1 MQIIFLIVIFRS
13 FVLFFLLLYIL
24 SSSIT
29 VFFSFYSTLIKRNV
43 NFSYVT
49 YIFKWNNKYCFPKII
64 SSSVCLLLLIVPC
77 SLFTRSIPPLNSSP
91 SIDLPWKFSTRRERF
106 RNYPHRSDAERLNF
120 SFPQKRAIFIFR
132 RGRGEWRKSC
142 FRMKWLMLF
151 LFFFFFSNSRKEK
164 ESKELKEIFFL
175 FFLEGKYY
183 CYGKYI
189 FQGIFY
195 YYYHNYSTISLQADF
210 S

>member
-1 MQIIFLIVIFRS
+1 MLH
-13 FVLFFLLLYIL
+13 FVLLFCSFLLYIL

-164 ESKELKEIFFL
+164 ESKEVFFFFFWKESIILMRNIYFEEFFIIIIVITRRYRCRL
-175 FFLEGKYY
+175 TFLNFFFK
-183 CYGKYI
+183 
-189 FQGIFY
+189 F
-195 YYYHNYSTISLQADF
+195 TD
-210 S
+210 

>member
-1 MQIIFLIVIFRS
+1 MSTIT
-13 FVLFFLLLYIL
+13 FVLLFCSFLLYIL

-29 VFFSFYSTLIKRNV
+29 VFFSFYSILIKCNV

-91 SIDLPWKFSTRRERF
+91 SIDLPWKFSTRWERF

-164 ESKELKEIFFL
+164 ESKELKEVFFFFFGRRVL
-175 FFLEGKYY
+175 FLWEIYISRNFLLLL
-183 CYGKYI
+183 
-189 FQGIFY
+189 
-195 YYYHNYSTISLQADF
+195 S
-210 S
+210 

>member
-1 MQIIFLIVIFRS
+1 MSTIT
-13 FVLFFLLLYIL
+13 FVLLFCSFLLYIL

-29 VFFSFYSTLIKRNV
+29 VFFSFYSILIKCNV

-164 ESKELKEIFFL
+164 ESKELKEVFFFFFGRRVL
-175 FFLEGKYY
+175 FL
-183 CYGKYI
+183 
-189 FQGIFY
+189 
-195 YYYHNYSTISLQADF
+195 
-210 S
+210 

>member
-1 MQIIFLIVIFRS
+1 MSTIVTFS
-13 FVLFFLLLYIL
+13 FSSFLLYIL

-29 VFFSFYSTLIKRNV
+29 VFFSFYSTLIKCNV

-77 SLFTRSIPPLNSSP
+77 SLFTKSIPPLNSSP
-91 SIDLPWKFSTRRERF
+91 SIDLPWKFSTWRERF

-120 SFPQKRAIFIFR
+120 SFPHKRAIFIFR

-151 LFFFFFSNSRKEK
+151 LFSFFFLIREKRKNRKSWKKFS
-164 ESKELKEIFFL
+164 FF
-175 FFLEGKYY
+175 FFLEGEYY
-183 CYGKYI
+183 SYEKYI
-189 FQGIFY
+189 FRGIFY
-195 YYYHNYSTISLQADF
+195 YYYRNYSTISLQADF

>member
-164 ESKELKEIFFL
+164 ESKELKEVFFFFFGRRVL
-175 FFLEGKYY
+175 FLWEIYISRNFLLLL
-183 CYGKYI
+183 
-189 FQGIFY
+189 
-195 YYYHNYSTISLQADF
+195 S
-210 S
+210 

>member
-91 SIDLPWKFSTRRERF
+91 SIDLPWKFSTRWERF

-151 LFFFFFSNSRKEK
+151 LFSFFF
-164 ESKELKEIFFL
+164 
-175 FFLEGKYY
+175 
-183 CYGKYI
+183 
-189 FQGIFY
+189 
-195 YYYHNYSTISLQADF
+195 
-210 S
+210 

>member
-1 MQIIFLIVIFRS
+1 MSTIVTFS
-13 FVLFFLLLYIL
+13 FSSFLLYIL

-164 ESKELKEIFFL
+164 ESKEVFFFFFWKESIILMRNIYFEEFFIIIIVITRRYRCRL
-175 FFLEGKYY
+175 TFLNFFFK
-183 CYGKYI
+183 
-189 FQGIFY
+189 F
-195 YYYHNYSTISLQADF
+195 TD
-210 S
+210 

>member
-164 ESKELKEIFFL
+164 ESKELKEVFFFFFGRRVL
-175 FFLEGKYY
+175 FLWEIYISTNFLLLL
-183 CYGKYI
+183 
-189 FQGIFY
+189 
-195 YYYHNYSTISLQADF
+195 S
-210 S
+210 

>member
-1 MQIIFLIVIFRS
+1 MLH
-13 FVLFFLLLYIL
+13 FVLLFCSFLLYIL

-29 VFFSFYSTLIKRNV
+29 VFFSFYSILIKCNV

-164 ESKELKEIFFL
+164 ESKELKEVFFFFFGRRVL
-175 FFLEGKYY
+175 FLWEIYISTNFLLLL
-183 CYGKYI
+183 
-189 FQGIFY
+189 
-195 YYYHNYSTISLQADF
+195 S
-210 S
+210 